1 MKASARFFTFA
12 FAAFVFVASFAQDA
26 SAASPDKKKGVCYL
40 LTALHLTPKQF
51 AKAYRAEKKENAKW
65 MERSH
70 RRMMQKQH
78 GWNFFQYR
86 VENRHEANPTHI
98 Q

>member
-1 MKASARFFTFA
+1 MKASAKFFTTA
-12 FAAFVFVASFAQDA
+12 IAAFVFAGSIAQSAFAA
-26 SAASPDKKKGVCYL
+26 RPDQKKGVCYV
-40 LTALHLTPKQF
+40 LTALHMSPKQF

-86 VENRHEANPTHI
+86 AENHHEANPTHF